1 MSALLEPKGPSASGM
16 REEHG
21 KRDEVLL
28 EICTTEYLNLA
39 LASDGSRA
47 PALGPHLL
55 DTAIQTGTSG
65 SHVVEIQ
72 AVHEKRNLN
81 DNIFTTKPKV
91 KYSHCP
97 QDVVE
102 LIVVEDEKSMIY
114 PSRVHS
120 RYTNVHIDYAFGPHE
135 PKTFSLSNST
145 APFRVRWFYNQAQ
158 RSWRHATRT
167 TSLRGEREIEIFGR
181 AYLEKYFTDED
192 MISLPMFLFADG
204 FGLYRNMYRAIEG
217 LYLIPQLYFL
227 AVDREKLTS
236 LIPLALGPFGSS
248 KADIY
253 KALNYICEL
262 EKGKPYKED
271 SPHDPKQF
279 TASQWLVT
287 ATWKWSQSLLYV
299 FEPYSSEVARFKLP
313 EAILQGRAALSFL
326 LAALSMA
333 ERQKPQR
340 QNKATKLVRT
350 LGLTGS
356 FLSQTG
362 SGVLQDAMNQ
372 YDKKIKRGVTRE
384 EIFGGRPTCTPS
396 VELTRELDY
405 DVKPSR
411 IRRTPIPPGE
421 SSRRSLRQAK
431 MESDDWSSSCM
442 P

>member
-1 MSALLEPKGPSASGM
+1 
-16 REEHG
+16 
-21 KRDEVLL
+21 
-28 EICTTEYLNLA
+28 
-39 LASDGSRA
+39 
-47 PALGPHLL
+47 
-55 DTAIQTGTSG
+55 
-65 SHVVEIQ
+65 
-72 AVHEKRNLN
+72 
-81 DNIFTTKPKV
+81 
-91 KYSHCP
+91 
-97 QDVVE
+97 
-102 LIVVEDEKSMIY
+102 MIY

-120 RYTNVHIDYAFGPHE
+120 CYTNVHIDYAFGPHE

-262 EKGKPYKED
+262 EKGKYVRVSTLAKDFRPYKED

-279 TASQWLVT
+279 TASQWL
-287 ATWKWSQSLLYV
+287 
-299 FEPYSSEVARFKLP
+299 PYSSEVARFKLP

-333 ERQKPQR
+333 ERQKPQQ

-356 FLSQTG
+356 FLSQKAPSNVTMASKSQTG

-384 EIFGGRPTCTPS
+384 GCTPS
-396 VELTRELDY
+396 VELTRGLDY

-421 SSRRSLRQAK
+421 GSRRSLRQAK
-431 MESDDWSSSCM
+431 MESDDWSSSGM
-442 P
+442 S

>member
-1 MSALLEPKGPSASGM
+1 
-16 REEHG
+16 
-21 KRDEVLL
+21 
-28 EICTTEYLNLA
+28 
-39 LASDGSRA
+39 
-47 PALGPHLL
+47 
-55 DTAIQTGTSG
+55 
-65 SHVVEIQ
+65 
-72 AVHEKRNLN
+72 
-81 DNIFTTKPKV
+81 
-91 KYSHCP
+91 
-97 QDVVE
+97 
-102 LIVVEDEKSMIY
+102 MIY

-262 EKGKPYKED
+262 EKGKYVRVSTLAKDFRPYKED

-356 FLSQTG
+356 FLSQKAPSNVTMASKSQTG

-421 SSRRSLRQAK
+421 RSRRSLRQAK
-431 MESDDWSSSCM
+431 MESDDWSSSGM

>member
-1 MSALLEPKGPSASGM
+1 
-16 REEHG
+16 
-21 KRDEVLL
+21 
-28 EICTTEYLNLA
+28 
-39 LASDGSRA
+39 
-47 PALGPHLL
+47 
-55 DTAIQTGTSG
+55 
-65 SHVVEIQ
+65 
-72 AVHEKRNLN
+72 
-81 DNIFTTKPKV
+81 
-91 KYSHCP
+91 
-97 QDVVE
+97 
-102 LIVVEDEKSMIY
+102 MIY

-120 RYTNVHIDYAFGPHE
+120 RYTNVHIDYAFEPHE

-145 APFRVRWFYNQAQ
+145 APFRVRWFFNQAQ

-262 EKGKPYKED
+262 EKGKYVR
-271 SPHDPKQF
+271 F

-299 FEPYSSEVARFKLP
+299 FEPYSSEVSKFKLP

-326 LAALSMA
+326 LAALLMA

-356 FLSQTG
+356 FLSQKAPSNVTMTFKSKTG
-362 SGVLQDAMNQ
+362 SGVLQDAMKQ
-372 YDKKIKRGVTRE
+372 YDKKMKK
-384 EIFGGRPTCTPS
+384 GGPTCTPS

-421 SSRRSLRQAK
+421 RSRRSLRQAK
-431 MESDDWSSSCM
+431 MESDDWSSSGM
-442 P
+442 PSRRSIQEKNSRPICHVPGTGLPRL